1 MIMKKLVLFSSPII
15 VPLESMG
22 KVEAYGLAISL
33 DSWLNSDWQTK
44 YIWYVLV
51 TAELGKENVIS
62 KDGKHFLKD
71 GIEFGEGDLIWDDY
85 KEKVKESGMQ
95 YSVVDEAVELD
106 ENEYVDDLFTNKEK
120 WFQLIETGGLTWQ
133 R

>member
-1 MIMKKLVLFSSPII
+1 M
-15 VPLESMG
+15 
-22 KVEAYGLAISL
+22 
-33 DSWLNSDWQTK
+33 
-44 YIWYVLV
+44 
-51 TAELGKENVIS
+51 
-62 KDGKHFLKD
+62 KD

-120 WFQLIETGGLTWQ
+120 WFQLIEKGGLTWQ